1 MATRSP
7 RAAPSPKPARESAAL
22 RRTMGSGSWISPSRA
37 AWNGGYARSWPMIHA
52 AVWRISRLG
61 LAVCPITLGYQRAA
75 FRPCD
80 SRSPN
85 CTRACWMCRGL
96 EVSAKYA
103 SRSESESLRPNHVLY
118 QNRKGNSTSARAN
131 SAISKYARRPG
142 RLCARGGWGDMR
154 DSSYRAG
161 GLIAVEEGVEE
172 HYDLGIFCAGFARF
186 RDSAH
191 GAAPGLAG
199 PGVDDP
205 DVADAEV
212 EEIADAFLH
221 V

>member
-1 MATRSP
+1 
-7 RAAPSPKPARESAAL
+7 
-22 RRTMGSGSWISPSRA
+22 
-37 AWNGGYARSWPMIHA
+37 MIHA
-52 AVWRISRLG
+52 AVWRISRFG
-61 LAVCPITLGYQRAA
+61 LAVCAITLGYQRAA

-85 CTRACWMCRGL
+85 WTSACWICRGL
-96 EVSAKYA
+96 EASAKYA
-103 SRSESESLRPNHVLY
+103 SRSESESLRPNHVPY
-118 QNRKGNSTSARAN
+118 QKRKGN

-161 GLIAVEEGVEE
+161 GLIAVEEGFEG

-199 PGVDDP
+199 PGVD
-205 DVADAEV
+205 
-212 EEIADAFLH
+212 
-221 V
+221 